1 MGAVMNRLA
10 FVGER
15 KVMKPL
21 YCMVLVKIINYNAN
35 CALHN
40 LNGT

>member
-21 YCMVLVKIINYNAN
+21 YCMILVMQTVPCTI
-35 CALHN
+35 
-40 LNGT
+40 